1 MKHHI
6 ETPNGS
12 KSDNEEGILVVYK
25 CICKRRS
32 EKTSNPCSNYCAYL
46 PPGKQRDIILSEK
59 WKTSKSSEN
68 SEIWY
73 AISAKWWKKW
83 CDFVNIEYQEITSP
97 ALEKVMSAQNLEGDY
112 YQQDNTSESPRKV
125 SSQNLK
131 YNEYQQRQ
139 EVTQSVISITE
150 LYDRPDRINNSEIC
164 EYSDEYLAFTLKN
177 NVQELYD
184 YIRVN
189 HLVWRYIKR
198 WYGYDHEVI
207 INP

>member
-1 MKHHI
+1 
-6 ETPNGS
+6 
-12 KSDNEEGILVVYK
+12 
-25 CICKRRS
+25 
-32 EKTSNPCSNYCAYL
+32 
-46 PPGKQRDIILSEK
+46 
-59 WKTSKSSEN
+59 
-68 SEIWY
+68 
-73 AISAKWWKKW
+73 
-83 CDFVNIEYQEITSP
+83 
-97 ALEKVMSAQNLEGDY
+97 MSAQNLEGDY